1 MKGGVFEDDPSV
13 LCTNQREEPC
23 CKITV
28 SLSKEAANAVG
39 FCAAVYKRTNLLSMG
54 REVVTVSQPSFVNL
68 FCRCLN
74 KLEGTITSMCGQA
87 SPFGR

>member
-1 MKGGVFEDDPSV
+1 M

-28 SLSKEAANAVG
+28 SLGKEAEKE
-39 FCAAVYKRTNLLSMG
+39 FSWCAGVYERTKFLSMG

-68 FCRCLN
+68 FA
-74 KLEGTITSMCGQA
+74 GV
-87 SPFGR
+87 

>member
-1 MKGGVFEDDPSV
+1 MKGGAFEDDPSV
-13 LCTNQREEPC
+13 LCTDQREEPC

-28 SLSKEAANAVG
+28 SLSKEAAGSVDN
-39 FCAAVYKRTNLLSMG
+39 CAGVYERTNLLSMG

-68 FCRCLN
+68 FCRCL
-74 KLEGTITSMCGQA
+74 LEGAITSMCGQA